1 MRLLIILFLTS
12 LLNCIDKEKNDQKLV
27 KNNTDIQTNID
38 CNDFILKVDIDK
50 EDFNVVNKGDTIF
63 IYKELYGSIE
73 SKRVSIIEKENR
85 LSNLEVSENI
95 ENGFYQRMTDDNKSF
110 ALNIFYN
117 TANKPKLVSNE
128 FISSDSKSF
137 KSVLLEQ
144 HFFDVKKESLKKQN
158 KFYKNLLENKKD
170 YEDCCPEY
178 IEQAKNFLKKKDES
192 FKNFDSLNI
201 SPFINKNIITIKY
214 SIKKVFKRKTIVLS
228 EEKEEKKDD
237 FIIQNSTN
245 KISDKLTIALPKGFY
260 ILDSTMINLK
270 TKNYKI
276 LTLEKEEIKNKD
288 NAQHNSNPIVI
299 LEKTNNK
306 YFEKSRNYDLV
317 FKYDDNCPADGYG
330 GIVSKNNY
338 FTIQQIFCM
347 DFLFVNSYTTFK
359 IDKNT
364 NTIYLH
370 KYGEEYTNR
379 SNPDE
384 KIPTRIWATK
394 DFGNVAFENVTEDF
408 LKGLRKNNPK
418 K

>member
-85 LSNLEVSENI
+85 LSNLEVSESI

-214 SIKKVFKRKTIVLS
+214 SIKKVFKRKTIVFS

-245 KISDKLTIALPKGFY
+245 KISNKQTIALPKGFY

-270 TKNYKI
+270 TRNYKI

-288 NAQHNSNPIVI
+288 NAQHNSNQIVI

-306 YFEKSRNYDLV
+306 YFEKSSNYDLV

-359 IDKNT
+359 LDENT

-384 KIPTRIWATK
+384 KIPARIWTPK
-394 DFGNVAFENVTEDF
+394 DFGRIKFENVTEDF

-418 K
+418 N

>member
-1 MRLLIILFLTS
+1 MRFLIILFLTS

-73 SKRVSIIEKENR
+73 SKRVSIIEKENK
-85 LSNLEVSENI
+85 LSNLEVSESI

-117 TANKPKLVSNE
+117 TTNKPKLASNE
-128 FISSDSKSF
+128 FISSDSENF

-245 KISDKLTIALPKGFY
+245 KISDKQTIALPKGFY

-270 TKNYKI
+270 TRNYKI

-306 YFEKSRNYDLV
+306 YFEKSSNYDLV

-359 IDKNT
+359 VDENT

-384 KIPTRIWATK
+384 KIPTRIWTTK
-394 DFGNVAFENVTEDF
+394 DFGNVNFENVTENF

-418 K
+418 N